1 MIDVEDYEG
10 FIWDFGV
17 DVAEAVNVLD
27 SAQTVEFFTALIQ
40 RLDSDSVY
48 RLEDAI
54 GMTI

>member
-27 SAQTVEFFTALIQ
+27 SVQTVEFFTALIQ